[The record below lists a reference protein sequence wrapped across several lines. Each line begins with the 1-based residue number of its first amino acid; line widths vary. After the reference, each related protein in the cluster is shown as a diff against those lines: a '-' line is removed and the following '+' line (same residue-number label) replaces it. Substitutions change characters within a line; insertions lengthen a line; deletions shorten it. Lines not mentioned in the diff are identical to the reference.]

1 MQMQMMIWGGTA
13 VTLIGVTLLIWCVRL
28 ASQVR
33 HNAAANPEAARAALT
48 RVLYWN
54 MAALGI
60 ATLGLMVVVIGI
72 ILG

>member
-1 MQMQMMIWGGTA
+1 MQEMVWGGTA
-13 VTLIGVTLLIWCVRL
+13 VTLIGVILLIWCVRL

-33 HNAAANPEAARAALT
+33 HGAVADPEAARAALT

-60 ATLGLMVVVIGI
+60 ATLGLMVVVVGI
-72 ILG
+72 LVG

>member
-1 MQMQMMIWGGTA
+1 MQEMVWGGTA

-33 HNAAANPEAARAALT
+33 HGAVADPEAARAALT

-60 ATLGLMVVVIGI
+60 ATLGLMVVVVGI
-72 ILG
+72 LVG

>member
-1 MQMQMMIWGGTA
+1 MHILVWSGA
-13 VTLIGVTLLIWCVRL
+13 TLALVGVVMLGWCIRLALLIRRNT
-28 ASQVR
+28 QD
-33 HNAAANPEAARAALT
+33 EAATRAALT

-60 ATLGLMVVVIGI
+60 ASIGLMAVLVGV

>member
-1 MQMQMMIWGGTA
+1 MQEMIWGGTA

-33 HNAAANPEAARAALT
+33 HGAVADPEAARAALT

-60 ATLGLMVVVIGI
+60 ATLGLMVVVVGI
-72 ILG
+72 LVG